1 MLALLAWYQDMLA
14 DPASNRVSP
23 ARPPATPFGRLQLT
37 TPVKTT
43 RSTAAAAANS
53 EVSPEGSVTSP
64 LAKLGINTPTAKG
77 KGDKPEAKQAE
88 QEVLVASER
97 PLVVVIEEAEA
108 VDTLTLQDLILVLSE
123 AHAELPIVLV
133 LGMATSAGALQQMLP
148 VAAASMLE
156 PQHFQLTSSMERFEA
171 VVRDVLLGHHFP
183 GLFFGHSV
191 MRFINHQFMT
201 HDFTTAVL
209 RKGLQVA
216 CIAHFQQVP
225 LTHLA
230 PAMMSTSTE
239 KELKQLLRQLPE
251 SQAAFIK
258 QQFPNRLPKEAS
270 SAAADMTSQLQR
282 ELQTTCTAWTAWAV
296 ALRWLNLAAAV
307 CDGKPRL
314 ANTLRVLY
322 LAASSA
328 KYAGSQDK
336 KRMLDQLC
344 GGIASLSIEQCIHLL
359 KGLSGCAE
367 QVWEG
372 SKVMQQDQ
380 ELAQALISELQAGS
394 PTKENQPGNQRMP
407 AGSPPS
413 GPQPAK
419 APGLS
424 RPALAPSRRNAQHS
438 SAANRQAAMRQQL
451 EEAKAKAKAAKNA
464 KAVVSWQTTMASKV
478 ADTLRSIVDK
488 ALDLPP
494 AATPG
499 AAILC
504 CGKLAASE
512 LQCLTA
518 APRLAIHEA
527 LATPHKYLGTPYE
540 LGLSS
545 KMDDVCI
552 AYQLFL
558 EYGESVDVADWFSG
572 FCGVHD
578 SSDGSPEEEAQ
589 AAVVPKL
596 NKRRGRPS
604 RKVLQRDEQEQ
615 PEASA
620 SAAAGDMS
628 RAGSKSTRSTPAAQS
643 SQATDTLAANTRRS
657 RLANVTSAT
666 DQAAPSGEQQAAGVA
681 APAST
686 ARARRH
692 ASHTATT
699 DQLQRLSEPCDAAS
713 GPTQAAGSAPVGDAG
728 VEADEAA
735 AAAGAAGKS
744 LEELAVRFSQ
754 ATKELQVLG
763 LLRPAR
769 KRRGD
774 FAQKLVFHSGH
785 VDMEV

>member
-1 MLALLAWYQDMLA
+1 MSKQEFAALVQQLTLSQQTMQSDKPLPG
-14 DPASNRVSP
+14 PAVSSHTWCS
-23 ARPPATPFGRLQLT
+23 AEAAQQVKYAYLLQLSFTQYSVSTPSTFGRLL
-37 TPVKTT
+37 PFI
-43 RSTAAAAANS
+43 
-53 EVSPEGSVTSP
+53 P
-64 LAKLGINTPTAKG
+64 LA
-77 KGDKPEAKQAE
+77 
-88 QEVLVASER
+88 VASHH
-97 PLVVVIEEAEA
+97 A
-108 VDTLTLQDLILVLSE
+108 LQ

-171 VVRDVLLGHHFP
+171 VVREVLLGHHFP

-225 LTHLA
+225 LSHLA
-230 PAMMSTSTE
+230 PAVMSTSTE
-239 KELKQLLRQLPE
+239 QELKQLLQQLPKN
-251 SQAAFIK
+251 QAAFIK
-258 QQFPNRLPKEAS
+258 QQFPNSMPQEAS
-270 SAAADMTSQLQR
+270 SAAADMISQLQM
-282 ELQTTCTAWTAWAV
+282 ELRATCTAWTAWAV
-296 ALRWLNLAAAV
+296 ALRWVNLAATI

-314 ANTLRVLY
+314 AHTLRVLY
-322 LAASSA
+322 LDASSA
-328 KYAGSQDK
+328 KYVGSQDK
-336 KRMLDQLC
+336 KSMLDQLC
-344 GGIASLSIEQCIHLL
+344 NGIASLSIEQCIHLL

-380 ELAQALISELQAGS
+380 QMAQALIIELQAGS
-394 PTKENQPGNQRMP
+394 PTKENQPGNQHMP
-407 AGSPPS
+407 AASPPS

-419 APGLS
+419 APGPS

-438 SAANRQAAMRQQL
+438 SAANRQAAMRQQI
-451 EEAKAKAKAAKNA
+451 EEAKAKAKAAKDA

-478 ADTLRSIVDK
+478 ADTLRSIVK
-488 ALDLPP
+488 QALGTPP
-494 AATPG
+494 AATSG

-512 LQCLTA
+512 LHCLTA

-545 KMDDVCI
+545 KMDDACI

-558 EYGESVDVADWFSG
+558 EYGESVDVADWFSS
-572 FCGVHD
+572 FCAVHD
-578 SSDGSPEEEAQ
+578 SSDGAPEEEAQ
-589 AAVVPKL
+589 AAIVPKL
-596 NKRRGRPS
+596 KKRRGRPS
-604 RKVLQRDEQEQ
+604 KKVLQRDEQEQ

-620 SAAAGDMS
+620 SAGAGGIS
-628 RAGSKSTRSTPAAQS
+628 RVGSKSTEFTPTAES
-643 SQATDTLAANTRRS
+643 SQAAKTRRS

-666 DQAAPSGEQQAAGVA
+666 DQATLSSQEQAAGVA

-686 ARARRH
+686 ARPQRH
-692 ASHTATT
+692 ASNKAKT
-699 DQLQRLSEPCDAAS
+699 DQCRRSSEPDDAAAS
-713 GPTQAAGSAPVGDAG
+713 GSTQETQSAPAELKAD
-728 VEADEAA
+728 EAEAA
-735 AAAGAAGKS
+735 AASKS